1 MGRGEVSSHR
11 HAHKEADQ
19 GHSIIFKHNLT
30 FLGQSEQDKEIL
42 WLLLLSLALE
52 VWLKSS

>member
-30 FLGQSEQDKEIL
+30 FLGQQEQEQCIL
-42 WLLLLSLALE
+42 GSNKLEKSLMSA
-52 VWLKSS
+52 WKI